1 MTELKSYLLRI
12 PKDEFEI
19 IEKNAKKEKRSINQH
34 IAYHLAKEEVSQ

>member
-19 IEKNAKKEKRSINQH
+19 IEKNAKSNLRSSLLRIPPKTNP
-34 IAYHLAKEEVSQ
+34 IYRSK